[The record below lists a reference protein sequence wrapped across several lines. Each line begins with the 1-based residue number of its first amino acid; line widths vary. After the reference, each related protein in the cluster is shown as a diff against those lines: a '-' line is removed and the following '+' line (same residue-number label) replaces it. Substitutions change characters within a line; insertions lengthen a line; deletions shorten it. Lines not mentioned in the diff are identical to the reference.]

1 MFLNTPLYILMID
14 VTMII
19 QVFIK
24 FARLQEAEADHP
36 THATPHREEPTSTGT
51 GNSGTDSGV
60 MRGATVSQVV
70 GIGIVGRRGMG
81 VAYGADGQ
89 PVSVSDETAPGT
101 GLGGT
106 TEQGQVQGLGSG
118 VLSIPTS
125 NASNSPTRRPLM
137 ASERASE

>member
-1 MFLNTPLYILMID
+1 M
-14 VTMII
+14 
-19 QVFIK
+19 FIK

-36 THATPHREEPTSTGT
+36 THVTPHSDEPTSTGT
-51 GNSGTDSGV
+51 GGSGTDSGV
-60 MRGATVSQVV
+60 ARVSTVSQVV

-89 PVSVSDETAPGT
+89 PVSVSDETALGP
-101 GLGGT
+101 GLGA
-106 TEQGQVQGLGSG
+106 EQGQGSG
-118 VLSIPTS
+118 VLSIPSS